1 MHRLPFHQ
9 NSIILLFNFDQIN
22 STMKSLILNN
32 SIFYRA
38 LTILLIFA
46 FFISCEDQDDS
57 RTEVES
63 VTYSNIVSPNLN
75 IPSDYLIGGFAVGTQ
90 SYTFNRFSA
99 FEAIEKT
106 AEAGGRIIEIY
117 PGQRFKEDDDT
128 PINAISDAQIEELQE
143 KLQEHD
149 IKLVNYGVVALPNPE
164 EARAVFE
171 FAAKLGV
178 PAITS
183 NPNTQGEMDFIEEL
197 VKEFDIMMAIHNHPK
212 PEDPDS
218 EYMIWDPNHV
228 AGLLDGRDPRLGI
241 CADTG
246 HWVRSGVS
254 PIEALQLSEGR
265 IISLHLKD
273 VDQFALEAVDVLF
286 GTGVGNVSGV
296 LEELARQNFAG
307 HISIEYE
314 ANWLNNV
321 PEVAQN
327 VGFIRGWAEAK
338 NH

>member
-1 MHRLPFHQ
+1 MFSLLQ
-9 NSIILLFNFDQIN
+9 NN
-22 STMKSLILNN
+22 SLI
-32 SIFYRA
+32 YRA
-38 LTILLIFA
+38 LTILMIFSFFTA
-46 FFISCEDQDDS
+46 FDKQDDAS
-57 RTEVES
+57 TTDS
-63 VTYSNIVSPNLN
+63 DIISPNLN
-75 IPSDYLIGGFAVGTQ
+75 IPSDYHIGGFAIGTQ

-106 AEAGGRIIEIY
+106 AAAGGRIIEIY

-128 PINAISDAQIEELQE
+128 QFNAISDDQIEELKA

-149 IKLVNYGVVALPNPE
+149 ILLVNYGVARMSNPD

-178 PAITS
+178 PAVTS
-183 NPNTQGEMDFIEEL
+183 NPNTQEEMDFIEEL

-212 PEDPDS
+212 PEDPESD
-218 EYMIWDPNHV
+218 YMIWDPNHV

-246 HWVRSGVS
+246 HWIRSGIS
-254 PIEALQLSEGR
+254 PVEALQLSEGR

-273 VDQFALEAVDVLF
+273 VETFDRQAGDVIF
-286 GTGVGNVSGV
+286 GTGVGNVGGV
-296 LEELARQNFAG
+296 LEELVRQNFAG

-314 ANWLNNV
+314 VNWLNNV

-327 VGFIRGWAEAK
+327 VGFIRGWAEVANK
-338 NH
+338 

>member
-1 MHRLPFHQ
+1 MINLLQNTSTFSRALPFLL
-9 NSIILLFNFDQIN
+9 LLF
-22 STMKSLILNN
+22 
-32 SIFYRA
+32 
-38 LTILLIFA
+38 
-46 FFISCEDQDDS
+46 FFSSCENHDEMS
-57 RTEVES
+57 TTESGDE
-63 VTYSNIVSPNLN
+63 TTESNIISPNLN
-75 IPSDYLIGGFAVGTQ
+75 IPSDYLIGGFAIGTQ

-106 AEAGGRIIEIY
+106 AEAGGRVIEIY

-128 PINAISDAQIEELQE
+128 PFNSISDDQINELKV

-149 IKLVNYGVVALPNPE
+149 IMLVNYGVARMSNPE

-178 PAITS
+178 PAVTS
-183 NPNTQGEMDFIEEL
+183 SPETQEQMDFIEEL

-212 PEDPDS
+212 PDDPDS
-218 EYMIWDPNHV
+218 NYMLWDPNYI

-241 CADTG
+241 SADTG
-246 HWVRSGVS
+246 HWMRSGVS
-254 PIEALQLSEGR
+254 PVEALQLSEGR

-273 VDQFALEAVDVLF
+273 VDQFNLQAVDVIF

-296 LEELARQNFAG
+296 LEELIRQNFAG

-314 ANWLNNV
+314 ANWMNNV

-327 VGFIRGWAEAK
+327 VGFIRGWTEAA
-338 NH
+338 N

>member
-1 MHRLPFHQ
+1 MINLLQ
-9 NSIILLFNFDQIN
+9 NN
-22 STMKSLILNN
+22 T
-32 SIFYRA
+32 IFYRS
-38 LTILLIFA
+38 LTVLLIFT
-46 FFISCEDQDDS
+46 FFTSCENQDDGNTTAS
-57 RTEVES
+57 NDNTTE
-63 VTYSNIVSPNLN
+63 SNIVSPDLN
-75 IPSDYLIGGFAVGTQ
+75 IPSDYLIGGFAIGTQ

-106 AEAGGRIIEIY
+106 AEAGGRVIEIY

-128 PINAISDAQIEELQE
+128 PFNAINDDQIEELKA

-149 IKLVNYGVVALPNPE
+149 IMLVNYGVAGMSNPE

-171 FAAKLGV
+171 FATKLGV
-178 PAITS
+178 PVVTAS
-183 NPNTQGEMDFIEEL
+183 PETQEEMDFIEEL

-218 EYMIWDPNHV
+218 DYMLWDPNYI

-241 CADTG
+241 SADTG
-246 HWVRSGVS
+246 HWMRSGVS
-254 PIEALQLSEGR
+254 PVEALQLSEGR

-273 VDQFALEAVDVLF
+273 VDQFNLQAVDVIF
-286 GTGVGNVSGV
+286 GTGVGNVSGI
-296 LEELARQNFAG
+296 LEELVRQNFAG

-314 ANWLNNV
+314 ANWMNNV

-327 VGFIRGWAEAK
+327 VGFIRGWTEAA
-338 NH
+338 N